1 MLRVV
6 ELTSIYSE
14 LKFLVLVLE
23 DDCILT
29 LIYAFFFIILD
40 LFVWKLLVRN
50 IIMLVTWMEFR
61 VYTSLFQW
69 PDSCTLIFN

>member
-6 ELTSIYSE
+6 ELTSMYSE

-29 LIYAFFFIILD
+29 LIDAFFFIILD

-50 IIMLVTWMEFR
+50 VIMLVTWMEFR
-61 VYTSLFQW
+61 VYTSLFQ
-69 PDSCTLIFN
+69 

>member
-6 ELTSIYSE
+6 ELTSMYSE
-14 LKFLVLVLE
+14 LKFLVLMLE

-29 LIYAFFFIILD
+29 LIYAFFFIILY

-50 IIMLVTWMEFR
+50 VIMLVTWMEFN
-61 VYTSLFQW
+61 VYTSLFQ
-69 PDSCTLIFN
+69 